1 MRLPLLTSLF
11 TSALLSF
18 GAQAT
23 VIFQDNFDSEGIAG
37 NSVLDYNSFDKW
49 SVSDGTV
56 DLLADPNGWN
66 IDCAGGTGKCVDM
79 DGSTGNA
86 GVLTSDL
93 ISLDAGT
100 YTLAFDISGNQ
111 RNGSNDSMDVTL
123 GGFLNET
130 FNLSASAPWQTITRS
145 FTVTTLTTNSLIFN
159 HDGGDNIGIILDN
172 VSLASVSVPEPGTLA
187 LLGLGLLGLGATRK
201 RRAA

>member
-1 MRLPLLTSLF
+1 MRLPLLVSLF

-23 VIFQDNFDSEGIAG
+23 VIFQDNFDSEGTAG
-37 NSVLDYNSFDKW
+37 NSTLNYNSFDNW
-49 SVSDGTV
+49 TVSDGTV
-56 DLLADPNGWN
+56 DLLADPNTWG
-66 IDCAGGTGKCVDM
+66 IGCVGGTGKCVDM

-93 ISLDAGT
+93 FALDAGT
-100 YTLAFDISGNQ
+100 YTVAFDISGNQ
-111 RNGSNDSMDVTL
+111 RSGSNDSMEVTL

-130 FNLSASAPWQTITRS
+130 FLLSASAPWQTITRS
-145 FTVTTLTTNSLIFN
+145 FTVTALTSNSLIFN

-172 VSLASVSVPEPGTLA
+172 VSVASVPEPGTLA
-187 LLGLGLLGLGATRK
+187 LLSLGLLGLGVTRK
-201 RRAA
+201 RKAV